1 MDSLYRILVPL
12 TLWLGI
18 AAFVLGLIMMLAG
31 KPFLF
36 RLTPGGLING
46 AQTLLLVA
54 VGSYCARRTGQRA

>member
-1 MDSLYRILVPL
+1 MDSLYRILVSL
-12 TLWLGI
+12 ALWLGI
-18 AAFVLGLIMMLAG
+18 VAFVLGIVMMLAG

-36 RLTPGGLING
+36 RLTPGGITNG

>member
-18 AAFVLGLIMMLAG
+18 AAFVLGIIMMLAG
-31 KPFLF
+31 RQFLF
-36 RLTPGGLING
+36 GLTPGGIING